1 MSESRFDFFIFT
13 VAVCVCIAYAGYVV
27 GIARALNGHL
37 HLAMPG
43 LLLPTGLAIV
53 YSTAGVLLG
62 ADLVI
67 SLQCIHVAIFESLP
81 KYVSLTDVSAPTL
94 MFWLWHRRP
103 GSREIPAVLHE
114 VTCTSVSGCYN
125 SPC

>member
-43 LLLPTGLAIV
+43 LLLPTGLAII

-62 ADLVI
+62 AVLVI
-67 SLQCIHVAIFESLP
+67 PVNAFTWQFLISCNDLCH
-81 KYVSLTDVSAPTL
+81 KH
-94 MFWLWHRRP
+94 M
-103 GSREIPAVLHE
+103 
-114 VTCTSVSGCYN
+114 
-125 SPC
+125 